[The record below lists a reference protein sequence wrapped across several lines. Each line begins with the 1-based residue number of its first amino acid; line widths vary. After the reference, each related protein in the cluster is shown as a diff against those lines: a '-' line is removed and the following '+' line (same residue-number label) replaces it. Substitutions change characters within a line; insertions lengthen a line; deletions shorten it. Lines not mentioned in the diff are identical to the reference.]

1 MPMAYVSPPLF
12 VTISNH
18 MWSNVIKQSGVHINR
33 TAKTKYRNFETN
45 IPRKGI
51 SGSKS
56 KFPRLC
62 VCV

>member
-12 VTISNH
+12 VTITNH
-18 MWSNVIKQSGVHINR
+18 MWSNVIKSGVRINC
-33 TAKTKYRNFETN
+33 TAKTKYQNFETN

-56 KFPRLC
+56 KFPC
-62 VCV
+62 SFVCE